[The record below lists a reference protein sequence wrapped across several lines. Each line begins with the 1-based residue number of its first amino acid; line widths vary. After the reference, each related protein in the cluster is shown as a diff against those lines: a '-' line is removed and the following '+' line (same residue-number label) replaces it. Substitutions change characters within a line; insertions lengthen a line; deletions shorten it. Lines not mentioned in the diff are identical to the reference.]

1 MARLVNYKTRDENR
15 YSTFDGEPSY
25 TSRENLTDSNRI
37 RLLSKQKTKLQKLKT
52 KMAKNGNK
60 NSNKIPEETIPTISA
75 SIEMHRNK
83 IAQSRAI
90 NASSA
95 EVTRGRRRPATQ
107 SRHKAGSFNSKFNTR
122 QCNWRSNQQQQQQQR
137 HHDDEYEEPTNRG
150 KRCCASCCFC
160 LCPRCWWE
168 WCCKRK
174 CCARICCGCIDYVD
188 SENDDDDDI
197 DAKFEQ
203 YKQEIRLNELKRDR
217 SGGGGGGDTA
227 NEMQETSLQ
236 SSSYRIELSPSST
249 ATSTTISHD
258 DHRNPITN
266 NEGNAINAAEAT
278 SSFDKTSKSPSIISR
293 YRRYWSWN
301 DSLRSNSDK
310 FLETLEYDMDGE
322 QSLKRTNNKHDQ
334 TDASARAK
342 GCTPD
347 LHVATS
353 HA

>member
-1 MARLVNYKTRDENR
+1 MRNEMARLVNYRTRDENR

-25 TSRENLTDSNRI
+25 NSRENLTDSNRI
-37 RLLSKQKTKLQKLKT
+37 RLLSKQKKKLQKIKT

-60 NSNKIPEETIPTISA
+60 HSKAPTETIPTISA

-83 IAQSRAI
+83 IAQSQTV
-90 NASSA
+90 NASSG
-95 EVTRGRRRPATQ
+95 EITRGRRRPATQ
-107 SRHKAGSFNSKFNTR
+107 SRHNAGSFNSKFNT
-122 QCNWRSNQQQQQQQR
+122 QKCNWRSNQQQQQCEL
-137 HHDDEYEEPTNRG
+137 DDEERANRD
-150 KRCCASCCFC
+150 KHCCASCCFC
-160 LCPRCWWE
+160 CWLK

-188 SENDDDDDI
+188 SENDDDDI

-203 YKQEIRLNELKRDR
+203 YKQEIRLNELKRERKRND
-217 SGGGGGGDTA
+217 GGGANDDDAA

-236 SSSYRIELSPSST
+236 SNSYRIELSPSST
-249 ATSTTISHD
+249 ATNTTISYD
-258 DHRNPITN
+258 DQRNPITN
-266 NEGNAINAAEAT
+266 EGNVINATEAT
-278 SSFDKTSKSPSIISR
+278 TSSPDKTSKSTSIISR

-322 QSLKRTNNKHDQ
+322 ESLKRTNSKQDR
-334 TDASARAK
+334 TDASVRTK
-342 GCTPD
+342 GYTPD
-347 LHVATS
+347 LHVASS